1 MLIIHGDNPVG
12 SRDLLNQKISDYK
25 QKGVKDI
32 VRLDGK
38 KVSLNQIIQSIES
51 QSLFGTDRLV
61 IIENLITRP
70 KSSIKN
76 EIISYLKNL
85 ETPEM
90 IIWEPKKLT
99 KTQIKPFKFAKNQE
113 FKISSTIFSF
123 LDSLSGNKKQ
133 IAHKYLE
140 SIKANSPGSIFY
152 MLSRQIRLIIQT
164 LDPEMK
170 IAPWQKSKLTSQLK
184 KIGIEKILWIHH
196 QLLQIDER
204 IKTGQSSLG
213 LEGELELLI
222 SKM

>member
-12 SRDLLNQKISDYK
+12 SRDLLNQKIFDYK

-70 KSSIKN
+70 KSNDKDK
-76 EIISYLKNL
+76 IISYLKNPDIS
-85 ETPEM
+85 EI
-90 IIWEPKKLT
+90 IIWESKKLT

-113 FKISSTIFSF
+113 FKTLSTIFSF
-123 LDSLSGNKKQ
+123 LDSLGGNKKQ

-140 SIKANSPGSIFY
+140 SISTNSPGSIFY

-164 LDPEMK
+164 LDPEIK

-184 KIGIEKILWIHH
+184 KIGIEKTLWIHH

-204 IKTGQSSLG
+204 IKTGQSPIG

>member
-85 ETPEM
+85 ETPEIM
-90 IIWEPKKLT
+90 IWEPKKLT